1 MHHLALTLPLC
12 RLSFG
17 VIGRLPRVTPEPGA
31 VFNGY
36 AVPASVRLHDPTSCL
51 PSSGCPADVGV
62 DYCRNELVDDAPER
76 ERLPV
81 AGEV

>member
-1 MHHLALTLPLC
+1 MS

-36 AVPASVRLHDPTSCL
+36 AVPAGVCLEVQFLLYDPSQHH
-51 PSSGCPADVGV
+51 
-62 DYCRNELVDDAPER
+62 
-76 ERLPV
+76 PV
-81 AGEV
+81 NLY